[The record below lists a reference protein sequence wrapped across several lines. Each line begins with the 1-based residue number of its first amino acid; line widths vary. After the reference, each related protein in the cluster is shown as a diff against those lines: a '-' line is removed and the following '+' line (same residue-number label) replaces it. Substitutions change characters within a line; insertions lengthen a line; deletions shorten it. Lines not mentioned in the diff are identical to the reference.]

1 MDASFLLKGVM
12 YVIPLVL
19 SLTVHEFAHAWSAW
33 KLGDDTAMR
42 QGRLTL
48 NPLAHI
54 DPIGTLLLPLMG
66 IPFGW
71 AKPVPVNPAAFRRDV
86 SMSRG
91 MMITAAAGPLS
102 NVVLALLSAVTYGLA
117 LRWAPGFMVAN
128 PGVGSLL
135 GLLIIMNIG
144 LALFNML
151 PIPPLDGSRVLEGLL
166 PTRLQASYQ
175 RVYALGPFLL
185 LGVFFYGGRLISG
198 PSLYLRGMLE
208 RLILGL
214 SGVMG

>member
-1 MDASFLLKGVM
+1 MDASFLLNGVM
-12 YVIPLVL
+12 TVIPLVL

-54 DPIGTLLLPLMG
+54 DPIGSVLLPLLG

-86 SMSRG
+86 NMSRG
-91 MMITAAAGPLS
+91 MMLTAAAGPLS
-102 NVVLALLSAVTYGLA
+102 NLVLALLCAITFGLA
-117 LRWAPGFMVAN
+117 LRWAPGFLQANAGVVA
-128 PGVGSLL
+128 LL
-135 GLLIIMNIG
+135 KLLMGMNLG

-151 PIPPLDGSRVLEGLL
+151 PVPPLDGSRVLEGLL

-175 RVYALGPFLL
+175 RLHALAPFLL
-185 LGVFFYGGRLISG
+185 LGIFFFGGRIISG
-198 PSLYLRGMLE
+198 PFMYLGQLMM
-208 RLILGL
+208 RLVAGL
-214 SGVMG
+214 SGAMS